1 MLVSWSQSGQQ
12 WFYIFSVFFNEFK
25 YKHFQKKYWSGDN
38 FEIFWASA
46 SILTK
51 WLILW
56 NLLSNWLLE
65 ETDFFHEICLIAL
78 YASRAVKFTA
88 VVDSNGKLIL
98 GKFKKINM
106 RRHRSRLPYPSVIL
120 EGSKQQQHQ
129 SLSRQSCHSF
139 YHDHLTPTLKAI
151 TSRSYR
157 EQWSDKAHFEIIEI
171 DSKIGAKLAVT
182 PLTERRDRYLCVY
195 LQLST
200 EITTDQHQQIISKI
214 INAIQ

>member
-1 MLVSWSQSGQQ
+1 MNL
-12 WFYIFSVFFNEFK
+12 NTNTFK
-25 YKHFQKKYWSGDN
+25 RKYWSEDN

-65 ETDFFHEICLIAL
+65 EADFFHEICLIAL

-157 EQWSDKAHFEIIEI
+157 EQRSNNAHFEITEI
-171 DSKIGAKLAVT
+171 DNNIGINLAVT
-182 PLTERRDRYLCVY
+182 PLTESREKYLCVY
-195 LQLST
+195 LQLPP
-200 EITTDQHQQIISKI
+200 EITTSQHQQIMSKLSD
-214 INAIQ
+214 AIR